1 MPTVS
6 CFTPPHCTSPTRQ
19 GFALVDQHYVWSEV
33 GRLGCVVNVNL
44 QLISRDKFVVDRGAL
59 NQRSSAHSYCDV
71 VVRPTRHLM
80 PTPCAPHMASNPFT
94 HSLSHPRIHTVQ
106 PTRTLLSRVGTRGL
120 SAVAWT
126 CVGGQTPTSNSRV
139 LSAPS
144 WSMTGP
150 LPP

>member
-59 NQRSSAHSYCDV
+59 NQRSSAHSYCDLV
-71 VVRPTRHLM
+71 VHPARHLM
-80 PTPCAPHMASNPFT
+80 PT
-94 HSLSHPRIHTVQ
+94 L
-106 PTRTLLSRVGTRGL
+106 RTAHGF
-120 SAVAWT
+120 
-126 CVGGQTPTSNSRV
+126 
-139 LSAPS
+139 
-144 WSMTGP
+144 
-150 LPP
+150 